1 MKGLV
6 CRELISVLHKHPP
19 LSSSV
24 SYHEVLHM
32 YHVCVVPANF
42 LPEFPIYQFPTC
54 ALAFVPPYVLFRYNI
69 RRSRC
74 RQHNSN
80 DGTKHQFR
88 PHDRIVIEW
97 HASRSADER
106 LRGPQANE
114 SSRSFLAADAARQLA
129 VIESS
134 FFGRETLVCAC
145 VFR

>member
-1 MKGLV
+1 MFVWYL
-6 CRELISVLHKHPP
+6 RISYP
-19 LSSSV
+19 
-24 SYHEVLHM
+24 
-32 YHVCVVPANF
+32 NF
-42 LPEFPIYQFPTC
+42 LYTSFQRAPWS
-54 ALAFVPPYVLFRYNI
+54 LFRRMYSSATI
-69 RRSRC
+69 YAAVGADSI
-74 RQHNSN
+74 NSN

-145 VFR
+145 VFP